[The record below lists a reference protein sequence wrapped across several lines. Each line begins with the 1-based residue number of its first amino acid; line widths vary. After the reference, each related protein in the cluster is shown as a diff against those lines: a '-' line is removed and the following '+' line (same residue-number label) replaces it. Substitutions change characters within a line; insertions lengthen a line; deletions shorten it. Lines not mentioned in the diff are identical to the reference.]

1 MKIKESNLRRALRR
15 VILEF
20 GEKDHE
26 LKQKLANRDKM
37 IGRGIDMGTMPF
49 NPNWDY
55 DKKSYVSRKPKGF
68 MSDEIKQVKSVI
80 ESNDMHGWL
89 EAEATR
95 NPDVIHLKSGDFIA
109 KVENDYGLF
118 KFSVV
123 KPANWRGWT
132 MECDSIDTEIDNVLY
147 ELSEYVDEKEN
158 S

>member
-1 MKIKESNLRRALRR
+1 MKLRESKLRRILRN

-26 LKQKLANRDKM
+26 LKQKLANREKM

-49 NPNWDY
+49 NPSWDY
-55 DKKSYVSRKPKGF
+55 DKKSYVSRKPKGI
-68 MSDEIKQVKSVI
+68 MSDEIRQVQHVI

-95 NPDVIHLKSGDFIA
+95 DPNIIHLKSGGFVA
-109 KVENDYGLF
+109 KVENDYGTF
-118 KFSVV
+118 TFSVV

-132 MECDSIDTEIDNVLY
+132 MECDSIDNEIDNVLY
-147 ELSEYVDEKEN
+147 ELGEYVSEKEN